1 MRFRHGYNRV
11 KEGEKKRELERWYP
25 LNPEPVVKSTQD
37 IRLETLRSVGY
48 LHPDPTLDHH
58 FIDCNESG
66 IFDRLVES
74 KLIKHEIIFDD
85 VVGRRKLVSELIVGV
100 KG

>member
-1 MRFRHGYNRV
+1 MD
-11 KEGEKKRELERWYP
+11 
-25 LNPEPVVKSTQD
+25 D
-37 IRLETLRSVGY
+37 IRFETLRSVGY

-58 FIDCNESG
+58 FIGCNESG

-74 KLIKHEIIFDD
+74 KLIKHEIVFDECT
-85 VVGRRKLVSELIVGV
+85 GRRKLVSELIVGV